1 MSEML
6 DEQTSALMDGEVDAD
21 ARSFLLRRMAD
32 DDSFRSRW
40 TRYHLIS
47 EALKN
52 NLPEATDPAFSEH
65 VRRAVAREPALIV
78 EAPERQQRAAH
89 RWRLPAM
96 GIAAAASLAA
106 VAVIGLQMGAEPDSG
121 MGMMATDVP
130 KIRAATTVA
139 LGGPQDRMNRRLQP
153 YVQIHN
159 GHAAGNPMRGYV
171 PYVRLVSHDTRR
183 R

>member
-52 NLPEATDPAFSEH
+52 NLPDATDPTFAER
-65 VRRAVAREPALIV
+65 VRSAVAQEPALIV
-78 EAPERQQRAAH
+78 QTPTKRRPVSR
-89 RWRLPAM
+89 RWYRPAM

-106 VAVIGLQMGAEPDSG
+106 VAVIGLQMSAESDRGTEMTLS
-121 MGMMATDVP
+121 DVTEVG
-130 KIRAATTVA
+130 AATTLA
-139 LGGPQDRMNRRLQP
+139 LGGPQDKMNRRLQP

-159 GHAAGNPMRGYV
+159 GLAAGNPMRGYV
-171 PYVRLVSHDTRR
+171 PYVRLVSHDIRR